1 MSLRVLTVFVLVVTS
16 LQGKTNQGA
25 ATPSSLKPN
34 WILTWSDE
42 FDGPDG
48 APPDAQRWVVET
60 GGTGWG
66 NSELQ
71 YYTSRRQNLRQEKGN
86 LVIEAIKEKFT
97 GSDGVQHNF
106 TSARLKTEGRFSQ
119 RYGRFEA
126 RLKVPSG
133 QGMWP
138 AFWMLGDDFSSA
150 GWPDCGEIDIMEHS
164 GSKLS
169 TIYCA
174 LHGPGYF
181 GPNALTSLCSLSP
194 TALME
199 GFHVFALEWE
209 PQELRFFVDD
219 ELRARKTPADI
230 PAGKRW
236 VYDHSFFVILNL
248 AVGGTLPGSPDDST
262 VFPQRMLVDYVR
274 VYSPK

>member
-1 MSLRVLTVFVLVVTS
+1 MSIRALIALVLVFAW
-16 LQGKTNQGA
+16 LRGTNKGI
-25 ATPSSLKPN
+25 ATQSSALKAG

-42 FDGPDG
+42 FDGPNG
-48 APPDAQRWVVET
+48 SPPDAKKWVVES

-66 NSELQ
+66 NNELQ
-71 YYTSRRQNLRQEKGN
+71 YYTSRHQNLRQERGN
-86 LVIEAIKEKFT
+86 LVIEAIKEKLT

-126 RLKVPSG
+126 RLKIPSG

-138 AFWMLGDDFSSA
+138 AFWMLGDDFSSV
-150 GWPDCGEIDIMEHS
+150 GWPECGEIDIMEHS

-181 GPNALTSLCSLSP
+181 GANALTSFYSLPS
-194 TALME
+194 ARFSE
-199 GFHVFALEWE
+199 SFHIFAVEWE
-209 PQELRFFVDD
+209 PQELRFFVDG
-219 ELRARKTPADI
+219 ELHASKTPADI
-230 PAGKRW
+230 PVGKRW
-236 VYDHSFFVILNL
+236 VYDHPFFVILNL
-248 AVGGTLPGSPDDST
+248 AVGGNLPGSPDDST

-274 VYSPK
+274 AYSPK